1 MLAKKQKKVKW
12 RIHFNK
18 KRVAIVFWAIFGLWF
33 IVFLLYSNIKMFQK
47 RTELD
52 KNLETL
58 NSSVESLTK
67 EKDSL
72 NFSLGETN
80 SPEYLER
87 VAREDLGMQKAG
99 EQVVIIKKGSDEQKS
114 VSNDAGVL
122 QIASKL
128 VDWIKGWFSK
138 PE

>member
-12 RIHFNK
+12 GIHFNK
-18 KRVAIVFWAIFGLWF
+18 RKISIVFWSIFGFWF
-33 IVFLLYSNIKMFQK
+33 VFFLLYSNIKMFQK
-47 RTELD
+47 RTDLD

-58 NSSVESLTK
+58 DSTVESLTK

-80 SPEYLER
+80 SSEYIEK
-87 VAREDLGMQKAG
+87 VAREDLGMQKPG
-99 EQVVIIKKGSDEQKS
+99 EQVVIIKKEISVAKSDVDNK
-114 VSNDAGVL
+114 AL
-122 QIASKL
+122 QIISGL
-128 VDWIKGWFSK
+128 VNWIKSLFK

>member
-12 RIHFNK
+12 GIHFNK
-18 KRVAIVFWAIFGLWF
+18 KKASIAFWSFFGLWF
-33 IVFLLYSNIKMFQK
+33 IVFLLYSNIKIFQK

-52 KNLETL
+52 KNLKTL
-58 NSSVESLTK
+58 DSSVESLSK

-80 SPEYLER
+80 SDEYLER
-87 VAREDLGMQKAG
+87 VAREDLGMQKSG
-99 EQVVIIKKGSDEQKS
+99 EQVVVIKKEASNKNG
-114 VSNDAGVL
+114 SNDSNDFISN
-122 QIASKL
+122 IAN
-128 VDWIKGWFSK
+128 WIKGLFK